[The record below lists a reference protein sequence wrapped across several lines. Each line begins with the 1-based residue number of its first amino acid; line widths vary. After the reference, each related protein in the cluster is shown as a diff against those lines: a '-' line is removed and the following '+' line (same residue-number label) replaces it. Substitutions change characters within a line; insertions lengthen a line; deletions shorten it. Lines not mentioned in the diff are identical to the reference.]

1 MGRPH
6 IMLSG
11 TLAVGPSGPYERSTA
26 VAGQGPFPVGPA
38 VTQSGFLRFLEKF
51 LADVVFTKARR
62 KDDLKALAAE
72 EAARKRRIPI
82 WERGFKGGRNGRD
95 RL

>member
-1 MGRPH
+1 MHH

-11 TLAVGPSGPYERSTA
+11 ALAVGPSGPYERSTA
-26 VAGQGPFPVGPA
+26 VAGQGPFPVGLA
-38 VTQSGFLRFLEKF
+38 VVQSGFLRYLERFLS
-51 LADVVFTKARR
+51 DVVLTKARR

-72 EAARKRRIPI
+72 EAARKRRVPI
-82 WERGFKGGRNGRD
+82 WERGFKGGRDGRD